1 MDTTNFD
8 STLASD
14 DESGPASM
22 PTTLPAPPR
31 MPTFVPHAVSVSIMA
46 PRQHGVQHGL
56 RLVASNEHPDPMQ
69 TRATVPA
76 LRLVHVSR
84 PSAPPP
90 SIPPTGSTP
99 IRRAA

>member
-1 MDTTNFD
+1 MDTTNFGSND
-8 STLASD
+8 FSCD
-14 DESGPASM
+14 DGE
-22 PTTLPAPPR
+22 PTSLPTVLPAPPR
-31 MPTFVPHAVSVSIMA
+31 MPNFVPVSVRVTASR
-46 PRQHGVQHGL
+46 PRL
-56 RLVASNEHPDPMQ
+56 ALVASNPSPSPMQ

-76 LRLVHVSR
+76 LRLITVNH